1 MDLEDKDELEATEV
15 EGENQKLVSKTGGKR
30 KSKTSKKIVPAL
42 SEKENET
49 STVSVRYVVQF

>member
-1 MDLEDKDELEATEV
+1 
-15 EGENQKLVSKTGGKR
+15 VSKTGGKR